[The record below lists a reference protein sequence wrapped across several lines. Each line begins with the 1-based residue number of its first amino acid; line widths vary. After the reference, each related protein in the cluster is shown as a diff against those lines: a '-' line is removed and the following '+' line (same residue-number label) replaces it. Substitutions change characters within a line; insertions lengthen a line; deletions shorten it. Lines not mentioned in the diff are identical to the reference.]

1 MQGRH
6 NMIME
11 WLLSL
16 VIPLLL
22 LLYIA
27 FWDSQY
33 LESPPINLGRLD
45 EFNASEYALRYAP
58 VTEATKEIM
67 KKVASGP
74 IMNGMFSPLGPRLQL
89 HFPHSLCS
97 IRILRMDFTCV
108 ESLDINYGLC
118 RCVQYLITSIT
129 SNHSVTEELRS
140 VTAVQ
145 MRLPP
150 MRFLYRMNHDI
161 FVVLTVMSFT
171 PLMYFLS
178 LNVTKEKKKFKDL
191 MKMMGLQDF
200 AFWLSWGL
208 LYSSYILILS
218 ILLTFILKYN
228 TFITQTSHSVIFFLF
243 FLYGNSQISLA
254 FLLSSLLK
262 KPKLTGIVGFLLT
275 LSFGSLGLTVL
286 YHLIPAPLEWILG
299 VFCPFAFTSGIVQVV
314 HLEDNVKGV
323 DFSDFLEDSYPMLGT
338 FFFLTFDTLLYLML
352 ALYFDKILPN
362 KYGMR
367 HSCFFFLKSTYWFR
381 KRRRYDNEV
390 LGQEQNSDQALDDS
404 VEEVPAEF
412 CGKEAIRINNVNKIY
427 KGEDQ
432 AVSALKGLVLSIYE
446 GQITALLGH
455 NGAGKSTLLNIL
467 SGLCPPSAGSA
478 TIYNHRLSEMEDLEE
493 IWKIIGVCPQFDIE
507 FELLTV
513 KENLKVFAKIKGIR
527 PKEVEQEVGEL
538 RARHRC
544 KGSQS
549 CMSECIMYRK
559 AFISNGRLK
568 CVGSSFFLKR
578 KWGIGYHL
586 SMHITDSHVSETI
599 TSLVKQH
606 VPNAKLSGQ
615 SEEELIYTLP
625 FENVEKF
632 PGKYYDEQVEE
643 KRGNDFSPDEMEQ
656 GILSLSDTGKATVS
670 GIALWRQQ
678 VCAMARMRFLKLKH
692 EGKTLRSIKLSP
704 NMGKVKKLFTFK
716 VLLATPQIIC
726 SDIESF
732 IHSLKKQNIKL
743 EISNGKNIS
752 DGQDQE
758 YNGVVKVSLEK
769 EHFRFTIMCNAK
781 RSNCFPVLMNVISN
795 TLLRNFNSTQHI
807 HVKSKIRTF
816 QGSFMMTPSFA
827 FPLIGMCAILSGL
840 PPHFAMSSVH
850 DYKRKAHSQLWT
862 SGIYPS
868 AYWCGQ
874 ALVDIPLYWALF
886 LSATGILCLLY
897 YGDLQIPGI
906 LGLEVRL
913 AGNARSLTFFK
924 NEHCHLLV
932 FQPFAHCLIFIFILR
947 CLEQKCGRKT
957 MRLDPV
963 FRISPRKEIVQKNPE
978 GPEGE
983 DADVQAERVRTE
995 SVVMLLLVPQEPVI
1009 CVSSLRKEYSD
1020 KKSCFP
1026 FKKQKTVATRNISF
1040 CVKKGEVLGLL
1051 GPNGA
1056 GKTTTMSMIIGDSS
1070 PTAGQVAT
1078 SQQMQHTPGF
1088 LGYSPQ
1094 GTPLWSNLTVQE
1106 HLEIYAAVKG
1116 LRKEDTA
1123 ITIKRVVDALKLQ
1136 EYLQKPARKLP
1147 PGISRKVCFALS
1159 MLGRPTVVLWDEP
1172 STGMDPAGQ
1181 QQIWKA
1187 IRATLKNK
1195 EQGAILT
1202 THYMKEAEA
1211 VCDRVA
1217 IMVSGQLRSIGS
1229 IQYLK
1234 SKFGKDYLLEIK
1246 VRDPEQVELLH
1257 AEIVKLF
1264 PLGSLWPFKLLL
1276 LYAKLMNDGIF
1287 MPYITLTSAPLL

>member
-1 MQGRH
+1 
-6 NMIME
+6 N
-11 WLLSL
+11 
-16 VIPLLL
+16 
-22 LLYIA
+22 
-27 FWDSQY
+27 
-33 LESPPINLGRLD
+33 
-45 EFNASEYALRYAP
+45 
-58 VTEATKEIM
+58 
-67 KKVASGP
+67 
-74 IMNGMFSPLGPRLQL
+74 
-89 HFPHSLCS
+89 
-97 IRILRMDFTCV
+97 
-108 ESLDINYGLC
+108 
-118 RCVQYLITSIT
+118 
-129 SNHSVTEELRS
+129 EENKIE
-140 VTAVQ
+140 
-145 MRLPP
+145 LPP

-352 ALYFDKILPN
+352 ALYFDKILPS
-362 KYGMR
+362 KYEP
-367 HSCFFFLKSTYWFR
+367 SYNFSFR
-381 KRRRYDNEV
+381 SGTRVRPTAQIPYNQRFCPCGLQQMEDLPRCKAT
-390 LGQEQNSDQALDDS
+390 SDTHAKLLS
-404 VEEVPAEF
+404 PLLT
-412 CGKEAIRINNVNKIY
+412 GK
-427 KGEDQ
+427 
-432 AVSALKGLVLSIYE
+432 LIYE

-527 PKEVEQEVGEL
+527 PKEVEQEVKKVLIMLKMQDVEDR
-538 RARHRC
+538 RANKLSGGQKRKLTLAIAILGDPKVRLFSTCGYETQHPGRR
-544 KGSQS
+544 SNVQLLVLNLAQHFERTAFHHLPTIS
-549 CMSECIMYRK
+549 SLFYRK

-632 PGKYYDEQVEE
+632 PDYDEQVEE

-692 EGKTLRSIKLSP
+692 EGKTLRSI
-704 NMGKVKKLFTFK
+704 
-716 VLLATPQIIC
+716 LLILGLLVIPQIIMRIH
-726 SDIESF
+726 IEVLSAPSSIEVSPHMYF
-732 IHSLKKQNIKL
+732 LKSGQQQQHKSRHTSLLILNDT
-743 EISNGKNIS
+743 G
-752 DGQDQE
+752 
-758 YNGVVKVSLEK
+758 EK
-769 EHFRFTIMCNAK
+769 RKGET
-781 RSNCFPVLMNVISN
+781 NCDKVLMNVISN

-807 HVKSKIRTF
+807 H
-816 QGSFMMTPSFA
+816 MMTPSFA

-840 PPHFAMSSVH
+840 P
-850 DYKRKAHSQLWT
+850 KAHSQLWT

-913 AGNARSLTFFK
+913 AGNARSLTCWTCKNYVALNGRTNLGLWIKDAEQIFK

-1264 PLGSLWPFKLLL
+1264 PLAARQERYSSLMVYKIPTENLQPLSQAFSNLEA
-1276 LYAKLMNDGIF
+1276 AKKTFDFEEYSLSQS
-1287 MPYITLTSAPLL
+1287 TLEQVRCPVCILSR

>member
-1 MQGRH
+1 PFGRALQLSQE
-6 NMIME
+6 E

-299 VFCPFAFTSGIVQVV
+299 VF
-314 HLEDNVKGV
+314 
-323 DFSDFLEDSYPMLGT
+323 Y
-338 FFFLTFDTLLYLML
+338 
-352 ALYFDKILPN
+352 

-412 CGKEAIRINNVNKIY
+412 CGKE
-427 KGEDQ
+427 G
-432 AVSALKGLVLSIYE
+432 AVWLGGFTLCFLAGLVLSIYE

-527 PKEVEQEVGEL
+527 PKEVEQEVKKVLIMLKMQDVEDR
-538 RARHRC
+538 RANKLSGGQKRKLTLAIAILGDPKVRLFSTCGYETQHPGRR
-544 KGSQS
+544 SNVQLLVLNLAQHFERTAFHHLPTIS
-549 CMSECIMYRK
+549 SLFYRK

-632 PGKYYDEQVEE
+632 PGKLEE

-692 EGKTLRSIKLSP
+692 EGKTLRSI
-704 NMGKVKKLFTFK
+704 T
-716 VLLATPQIIC
+716 Q
-726 SDIESF
+726 SDILLL
-732 IHSLKKQNIKL
+732 IQLL
-743 EISNGKNIS
+743 ISHILCL
-752 DGQDQE
+752 Q
-758 YNGVVKVSLEK
+758 
-769 EHFRFTIMCNAK
+769 HFRFTIMCNAK

-807 HVKSKIRTF
+807 H
-816 QGSFMMTPSFA
+816 MMTPSFA

-840 PPHFAMSSVH
+840 P
-850 DYKRKAHSQLWT
+850 KAHSQLWT

-897 YGDLQIPGI
+897 YANGNHTSRHY
-906 LGLEVRL
+906 ERL
-913 AGNARSLTFFK
+913 AGNARSLTCWTCKNYVALNGRTNLGLWIKDAEQIFK

-995 SVVMLLLVPQEPVI
+995 SVLIHQTQEEEPVI

-1070 PTAGQVAT
+1070 PTAGQVGET
-1078 SQQMQHTPGF
+1078 RGEPTGFLFGHTPGF

-1264 PLGSLWPFKLLL
+1264 PLAARQERYSSLMVYKIPTENLQPLSQAFSNLEA
-1276 LYAKLMNDGIF
+1276 AKKTFDFEEYSLSQS
-1287 MPYITLTSAPLL
+1287 TLEQVRCPVCILSR